1 MKVKKNAIEW
11 TVFAISVAI
20 IAVTAWLLLDD
31 AVSMGE
37 RHVNLRAEAG
47 KAMKTA
53 GGYAVPIIVTNDGDA
68 TAEQARI
75 EMVLVADG
83 KEVEK
88 SELTVAFVP
97 RKSRREGVVVFRND
111 PACCRLITRTVA
123 YEKP

>member
-1 MKVKKNAIEW
+1 MKAKKNAIEW
-11 TVFAISVAI
+11 TVFAISIAI

-37 RHVNLRAEAG
+37 KKANLRVATG
-47 KAMKTA
+47 KPVQSAD
-53 GGYAVPIIVTNDGDA
+53 GYAVPVVVTNDGDA

-75 EMVLVADG
+75 EMVLMANG
-83 KEVEK
+83 KAVET

-97 RKSRREGVVVFRND
+97 RKSRREGVVVFRHD
-111 PACCRLITRTVA
+111 PACCELVTRTVA